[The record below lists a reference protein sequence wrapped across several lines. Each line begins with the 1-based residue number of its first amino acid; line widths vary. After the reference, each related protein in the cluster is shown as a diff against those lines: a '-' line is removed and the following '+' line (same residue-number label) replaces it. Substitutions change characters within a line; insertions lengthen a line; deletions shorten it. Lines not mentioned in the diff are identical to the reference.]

1 MKANKN
7 LQRESLNE
15 VSVMD
20 VTTTKSA
27 KKGGS
32 KVDANIMD
40 KTRTKTD
47 IFADLRRL
55 FDFDIIGF
63 DKGLRVIAESY
74 VNGKMDIASFEEK
87 RAELRKSCAVVDCET
102 FEDFAS
108 RYGVANLLNEISN
121 LYGYSLDD
129 IKRVFL
135 VDGKIKVYSRDNN
148 EDGTLNA
155 TENGLYFRYETI
167 SASSIIRGL
176 AGAGT
181 FFDRVRIEANN
192 KKRAENKANK
202 AVQTLKELGLNADT
216 LRALLAQL
224 S

>member
-7 LQRESLNE
+7 IQRESLNG

-20 VTTTKSA
+20 ATTTKSA
-27 KKGGS
+27 KKGGL
-32 KVDANIMD
+32 KVDANVMD

-63 DKGLRVIAESY
+63 DKGLRTIAEQY
-74 VNGKMDIASFEEK
+74 VSGLLDVASFEEK
-87 RAELRKSCAVVDCET
+87 RAELRKSCAVVDCTT
-102 FEDFAS
+102 FDDFES
-108 RYGVANLLNEISN
+108 RYGVSNLLNEISN

-148 EDGTLNA
+148 DDGTLNVA
-155 TENGLYFRYETI
+155 ENGLFYRYENI
-167 SASSIIRGL
+167 CASSIIRGL

-202 AVQTLKELGLNADT
+202 AVQTLKDLGLNADT